1 MKQFLFPKCLIIAL
15 LFLAPFFLHAQIT
28 KASGGDYITL
38 MGVPENQIATQV
50 NIYKDQGYMPVFVDA
65 CFFEGKP
72 LQGTSRPAN
81 LGVFAT
87 LIFKKNPGRIN
98 VQLAKYN
105 SSNVFLAQYAALK
118 AQGWYISNLD
128 AYLNNNQ
135 EAYLAIWVKGNS
147 APWGIVVDSP
157 LNQHQ
162 NAFNQLSSEGYRMV
176 NRVYHNQPA
185 PGDEVVDV
193 QHITSLFTKQSNPIF
208 AKSQLTYPEY
218 AKLCVDM
225 KQQDFVLT
233 FLDIHRG
240 YFSPIFTKKP
250 NFTPLS
256 TFPAHGQSSVLTK
269 QAIEQWSQQGYYP
282 LFVICDSA
290 AQEDYY
296 PQYAVWL
303 VKAN

>member
-1 MKQFLFPKCLIIAL
+1 MKQFLFPKCLIVAL
-15 LFLAPFFLHAQIT
+15 LFIAPYLLQAQIT
-28 KASGGDYITL
+28 KATGGDYITL
-38 MGVPENQIATQV
+38 MGVPENQIASQV
-50 NIYKDQGYMPVFVDA
+50 NTYKGQGYMPVFVDA

-72 LQGTSRPAN
+72 LQGTSRPATI
-81 LGVFAT
+81 GVFAT
-87 LIFKKNPGRIN
+87 MIFKKNPSRID

-105 SSNVFLAQYAALK
+105 SSNTFVAQYAALK

-157 LNQHQ
+157 PNQHQ
-162 NAFNQLSSEGYRMV
+162 NAFSQLSGEGYRMI

-185 PGDEVVDV
+185 PGNEVVDIK
-193 QHITSLFTKQSNPIF
+193 HITSLFTKNSNPIY
-208 AKSQLTYPEY
+208 AKSQLTYPAY
-218 AKLCVDM
+218 AKLCLDM

-233 FLDIHRG
+233 FLDVHRG

-250 NFTPLS
+250 GFTPLS